1 MTAPKL
7 LLLIDD
13 EAIASQLQKSKAL
26 QLFNAHKLALQSDW
40 INTLHQS
47 QADIAI
53 IQADKLKQSQLDQ
66 LIEYNLLNTKD
77 ILFISHGLPNPCID
91 MAMRRGASYH
101 LRLPLDI
108 DFLNE
113 IIDELFNEISANE
126 RPAEQVISSALDQ
139 FGLLVGSSPVMR
151 KLYRIIRKSADTEAN
166 VLIVGESGA
175 GKELVAQTVHLMSP
189 RSEQPFVALNC
200 GALSPE
206 LIESELF
213 GHVKG
218 AFTGANKS
226 RAGVFEQAKG
236 GTLFLDEVT
245 EMPLDHQVKLLRVLE
260 TGEFRPVGSE
270 QDCLADVRIIAATNR
285 EPSDAIQEES
295 FREDLYFRLAHLPIY
310 VPPLR
315 DRGSDITGLA
325 KHFLAYRN
333 KEENTAKEISTDALE
348 KIAQHNW
355 PGNVRELKHAIERA
369 YILADN
375 TISESH
381 LLFQEPTKTP
391 TDATLPAGIP
401 LEEVEKGV
409 ILKTLQQNEG
419 NKTLTADQ
427 LGVSIKTLYNKLE
440 KYREDYT
447 DQAE

>member
-1 MTAPKL
+1 MIWPCAGAP
-7 LLLIDD
+7 
-13 EAIASQLQKSKAL
+13 A
-26 QLFNAHKLALQSDW
+26 
-40 INTLHQS
+40 
-47 QADIAI
+47 
-53 IQADKLKQSQLDQ
+53 
-66 LIEYNLLNTKD
+66 
-77 ILFISHGLPNPCID
+77 C
-91 MAMRRGASYH
+91 YH

-108 DFLNE
+108 DFLDE
-113 IIDELFNEISANE
+113 IINELFNEISANE
-126 RPAEQVISSALDQ
+126 SPAEQVISSALDQ
-139 FGLLVGSSPVMR
+139 FGLLVGSSQVMR

-189 RSEQPFVALNC
+189 RSEQPFVAINC

-226 RAGVFEQAKG
+226 RAGVFEQARG

-260 TGEFRPVGSE
+260 TGEFRPIGSE

-285 EPSDAIQEES
+285 EPSDAIQEEL

-315 DRGSDITGLA
+315 DRGSDIPGLA
-325 KHFLAYRN
+325 RHFLAYRN

-348 KIAQHNW
+348 KITQYSW

-381 LLFQEPTKTP
+381 LLFQETSDTP
-391 TDATLPAGIP
+391 PDATLPAGIP

-409 ILKTLQQNEG
+409 ILKTLEQNEG

-427 LGVSIKTLYNKLE
+427 LGVSIKTLYKQTGKISWGL
-440 KYREDYT
+440 YRPSRIKI
-447 DQAE
+447 A